1 MGVALYIG
9 CACVRFHMNIA
20 SHGVASR
27 VSRFISG
34 GFMCRYVSVR
44 CVAKNWL
51 YLDVAS
57 HGYGF
62 TYMWHHVD
70 LVLDIAVRM

>member
-1 MGVALYIG
+1 MEVALYIG

-44 CVAKNWL
+44 VAWL
-51 YLDVAS
+51 NTGYTWMWLHMDMAS
-57 HGYGF
+57 HICGI
-62 TYMWHHVD
+62 T
-70 LVLDIAVRM
+70 